1 VNIVPTYHG
10 GVPTVDPPGG
20 GGVSRRRR
28 LLALLAAC
36 HPEPA
41 LLVTVLTGL
50 LVAGAGGGLGRALL
64 VAAAVAA
71 GQLAVGW
78 SNDYIDRHLDR
89 AAGRT
94 DKPLAAPAE
103 TIRPNTVRTAAAIAA
118 AAAVLLSIAVSPG
131 FAAAHLV
138 AVALALVYNAR
149 LKATPL
155 SVVPYTVAFGLLPVA
170 VTLALP
176 QPRLPA
182 AWAVLAAALVGAGG
196 HFTQALPDIPDDR
209 ARGINGLP
217 QLAGQRA
224 AGLAAALLLLAANV
238 TTALGPQRPGPLQL
252 AHIATAAALAAGIV
266 TATTA
271 DRPKLAFRLTLA
283 AAATAVAALLL
294 GGRSF

>member
-10 GVPTVDPPGG
+10 GVPTVDPPDG

-41 LLVTVLTGL
+41 LLVTVLTAL
-50 LVAGAGGGLGRALL
+50 LVASAGGGARALL

-78 SNDYIDRHLDR
+78 SNDYLDRHLDR

-94 DKPLAAPAE
+94 DKPLAAATA
-103 TIRPNTVRTAAAIAA
+103 TISPHTVRTAAIAA
-118 AAAVLLSIAVSPG
+118 AAAAVPLSVVVGPG
-131 FAAAHLV
+131 FAVAHLV
-138 AVALALVYNAR
+138 AVALALAYNAW

-155 SVVPYTVAFGLLPVA
+155 SVVPYAVSFGLLPVA

-182 AWAVLAAALVGAGG
+182 AWAILAAVLVGAGG

-209 ARGINGLP
+209 RRGINGLP

-238 TTALGPQRPGPLQL
+238 TTALGPQRQGPLQL
-252 AHIATAAALAAGIV
+252 AHIATAAALAVGIV
-266 TATTA
+266 AATAA